1 MTIKEIKTKLQ
12 NRTVGIAGCGGLGS
26 NCAIALARTGIGKLI
41 LVDFDKVEHS
51 NLNRQYF
58 FSNQLKEFKALALK
72 DNILKIDDKIQI
84 ETHVI
89 RLEPVSV
96 KDLFSQCDVI
106 VEAFDSDAA
115 KQMIIET
122 VLSDMPDKYIVSGQ
136 GLAGFGKNESLRTQ
150 RHGKL
155 LIVGDN
161 ETEVSDQ
168 QPPLAPRVAIVANM
182 QANLVLEILLK
193 EE

>member
-1 MTIKEIKTKLQ
+1 M
-12 NRTVGIAGCGGLGS
+12 
-26 NCAIALARTGIGKLI
+26 
-41 LVDFDKVEHS
+41 
-51 NLNRQYF
+51 
-58 FSNQLKEFKALALK
+58 
-72 DNILKIDDKIQI
+72 
-84 ETHVI
+84 
-89 RLEPVSV
+89 